1 MSYIEKYLCDL
12 QENLSLISI
21 KEVEQVIKVLKKA
34 RDEHKTIFT
43 MGNGG
48 SGSTA
53 SHFVNGLC
61 QGATVEGKPR
71 FKAVSLTD
79 NIANVLAYANDKGY
93 EQIFVEQLK
102 NLLSEGDVVI
112 GFSGSGNSDN
122 VLNAVDFAKENNSM
136 SIGFTGFDGGKLKK
150 SVDYCIH
157 VNCDLMEMVEDIHL
171 SLTHLISSY
180 FRYEY

>member
-1 MSYIEKYLCDL
+1 MGYIEKYLYDL
-12 QENLSLISI
+12 QENLSSINI
-21 KEVEQVIKVLKKA
+21 KEVEQVIEVFKKA
-34 RDEHKTIFT
+34 RAEHKTIYT

-61 QGATVEGKPR
+61 QGATVKGKPR
-71 FKAVSLTD
+71 FKAVCLTD
-79 NIANVLAYANDKGY
+79 NIANVLAYANDIGY

-102 NLLSEGDVVI
+102 NLLSEGDIVI

-122 VLNAVDFAKENNSM
+122 VLNAVDYANKNKSI

-150 SVDYCIH
+150 NADYGIH
-157 VNCDLMEMVEDIHL
+157 VKCDLMEMVEDIHL

-180 FRYEY
+180 FRYEK